1 MTIVSRLRAW
11 IRAKGGSAEK
21 VETIEQ
27 GVKELAKLDSAE
39 EQQQTPAPQ
48 NPGT

>member
-1 MTIVSRLRAW
+1 MTIVSRLREW

-27 GVKELAKLDSAE
+27 GVKELAKLDAE
-39 EQQQTPAPQ
+39 GNEGNQE
-48 NPGT
+48 PGQG